1 MNKETYEIYRTIEE
15 NYCFGCDAGK
25 DACDDC
31 SINKLLT
38 MVDKLEEHT
47 NNSQEG
53 CFICKDKNGKNKEVF
68 YDTGRGGLGVS
79 LYCPN
84 CGRRI

>member
-1 MNKETYEIYRTIEE
+1 
-15 NYCFGCDAGK
+15 
-25 DACDDC
+25 
-31 SINKLLT
+31 
-38 MVDKLEEHT
+38 MVDNLEGHT
-47 NNSQEG
+47 SDNQEG

-84 CGRRI
+84 CGRRV